1 MLATGTGIAPF
12 RAYLWRM
19 FKEAERKKNE
29 GYHFKGLAW
38 LVFGVPYT
46 GNILYK
52 EELEQIQTEYPDN
65 FKLTYA
71 ISREQQNA
79 EGGRMYIQHRVGE
92 HADEL
97 WELMQK
103 PNTHTYMCGL
113 KGMEDGIDEGMAV
126 AAKKNNVDWIE
137 FRKQMKKEH
146 RWHVETY

>member
-1 MLATGTGIAPF
+1 
-12 RAYLWRM
+12 M

-29 GYHFKGLAW
+29 GYQFKGLAW

-52 EELEQIQTEYPDN
+52 DELEQIQKEYPDN
-65 FKLTYA
+65 FRLTYA
-71 ISREQQNA
+71 ISREQQNS

-97 WELMQK
+97 WDLMQK

-113 KGMEDGIDEGMAV
+113 KGMEGGIDEGMSV
-126 AAKKNNVDWIE
+126 AAQKNGVDWTE
-137 FRKQMKKEH
+137 FRKQMKKDH